1 MLMNEA
7 VDALHLGVAS
17 AADLETAMT
26 KGVNYPKGLLA
37 WCDEWGSGKCLSLLD
52 GLYHQY
58 HEDRYRASALLR
70 KQAMGNKKFV

>member
-1 MLMNEA
+1 MLINEA

-26 KGVNYPKGLLA
+26 RGVNYPKGLLA
-37 WCDEWGSGKCLSLLD
+37 WCDEWTAAKCLAILD
-52 GLYHQY
+52 GLYRNY

-70 KQAMGNKKFV
+70 KQVMENKNFV